1 MQLLDKLRTKHRFL
15 GVSIDVLSGAGASL
29 ALPPLFILPALF
41 LLGIP
46 VWQAI
51 HAPSRL
57 AAARIFGA
65 AGLGWFLASTFWVS
79 HALIVEASSLW
90 VLTPFVALALAFI
103 LALFWAVAAAL
114 SWTHNGS
121 ALGRLL
127 CLIAVFGVTEWSRSF
142 VATGFPWSLM
152 GGLFAVHLGSLQMAS
167 VMGVYGLTLLA
178 FGAAMAPLFWIL
190 SARGLALLLVMI
202 PLLGTGWGV
211 LRLDSQ
217 LPAPSATAPTTDA
230 SSANAP
236 KARLV
241 QPVVPQND
249 KWNRQ
254 KRPAHLASLI
264 ALSQTGTNS
273 PDFVI
278 WPETAFAGLPSQNRK
293 LLADTVRAAT
303 HSDGFLLTGIPRFN
317 AASQPL
323 NSAYLFDHQG
333 GVRGVY
339 DKHHLVPF
347 GEYVPFRSW
356 LPFLDIIAGPAD
368 FVAGT
373 QNRPLSVPGVGQVQ
387 MLICYE
393 VIFAGR
399 VIDRQN
405 RPDVMV
411 NVTNDAWFGAT
422 IGPWQHLYQAQMRA
436 VEEGVPLLRAANTGI
451 SAAFDGFG
459 RQLGSIPLGVRGYLD
474 IPVPPVLTATL
485 FARFGNAV
493 FFALCFFIGGS
504 AWLVHV
510 RRRQVNS
517 SDAQA

>member
-1 MQLLDKLRTKHRFL
+1 VQLLDKLRTKHRFW

-51 HAPSRL
+51 HAPSRM

-90 VLTPFVALALAFI
+90 VLTPFVALGLAFI

-114 SWTHNGS
+114 SWTHKGS
-121 ALGRLL
+121 AVVRLL
-127 CLIAVFGVTEWSRSF
+127 CLMAVFGLTEWSRSF

-167 VMGVYGLTLLA
+167 VMGIYGLTLLA

-217 LPAPSATAPTTDA
+217 LAASGATAIQ
-230 SSANAP
+230 
-236 KARLV
+236 ARLV

-254 KRPAHLASLI
+254 KRPAHLASLVT
-264 ALSQTGTNS
+264 LSQTGTSS

-303 HSDGFLLTGIPRFN
+303 HSDGFLLTGMPRFN

-323 NSAYLFDHQG
+323 NSAFLFDHQG

-339 DKHHLVPF
+339 DKQHLVPF

-368 FVAGT
+368 FVAGP

-459 RQLGSIPLGVRGYLD
+459 RQRGSIPLGVRGYLD
-474 IPVPPVLTATL
+474 ITIPSVLTAPP
-485 FARFGNAV
+485 FARFGNAI

-504 AWLVHV
+504 AWLVHA
-510 RRRQVNS
+510 RRRHVNS
-517 SDAQA
+517 SDAQT

>member
-1 MQLLDKLRTKHRFL
+1 MQLLDKLRTKHRFW
-15 GVSIDVLSGAGASL
+15 GGSIDVLSGAGASL

-41 LLGIP
+41 LLGMP

-51 HAPSRL
+51 HAPSRM

-90 VLTPFVALALAFI
+90 VLTPFVALGLAFI

-121 ALGRLL
+121 AVVRLL
-127 CLIAVFGVTEWSRSF
+127 CLMAVFGLTEWSRSF

-167 VMGVYGLTLLA
+167 VMGIYGLTLLA

-217 LPAPSATAPTTDA
+217 LAASGATTIQ
-230 SSANAP
+230 
-236 KARLV
+236 ARLV

-254 KRPAHLASLI
+254 KRLAHLASLVT
-264 ALSQTGTNS
+264 LSQTGTNS

-303 HSDGFLLTGIPRFN
+303 HSDGFLLTGMPRFN

-323 NSAYLFDHQG
+323 NSAFLFDHQG
-333 GVRGVY
+333 DVRGVY
-339 DKHHLVPF
+339 DKQHLVPF
-347 GEYVPFRSW
+347 GEYVPYRSW

-368 FVAGT
+368 FVVGP

-474 IPVPPVLTATL
+474 IAIPSVLTAPL
-485 FARFGNAV
+485 FARFGNAI

-504 AWLVHV
+504 AGFVHA
-510 RRRQVNS
+510 RRRHVNS
-517 SDAQA
+517 SDAQT